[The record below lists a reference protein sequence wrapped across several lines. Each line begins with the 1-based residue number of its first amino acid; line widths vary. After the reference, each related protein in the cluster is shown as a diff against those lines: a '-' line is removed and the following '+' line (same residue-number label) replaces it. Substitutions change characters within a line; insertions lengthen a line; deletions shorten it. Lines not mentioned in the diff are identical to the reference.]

1 MNTEEKARAYDEALE
16 DIRAIYPNLKG
27 DAKLAVEHAFPEL
40 AESED
45 ERNWKSVERAIRGF
59 ITNPTDAD
67 ELLAWLEKQK
77 EVGIK
82 WFKSDNVKNP
92 EKPYID
98 KAGMFYTTDGRMCPA
113 SKIEKQKE
121 PHYTKRN
128 ALFDKCVENCDP
140 EVMKEVSDK
149 VDEMLAK
156 EQKPVEEQDL
166 SGLNDL
172 ERVIHRGFLC
182 AGVENVPV
190 TLIKET
196 AQECLIQMKPAE
208 WSEEDEAIRSWCI
221 SDIER
226 AKYCKSQTKP
236 ELCDIEINWLKNLTE
251 RFNPQPKQ
259 EWSEE
264 DRDAINGAIGILLD
278 DNNPNFVF
286 PEHSKLSVGEI
297 VKRLK
302 SLCPPWKPNN
312 EQMKALHAA
321 SSVSS
326 LGEYVQTHLWS
337 LYNDLQ
343 KLM

>member
-16 DIRAIYPNLKG
+16 RAKQVLSNNCTEVE
-27 DAKLAVEHAFPEL
+27 KLCLECIFPEL
-40 AESED
+40 TESED

-77 EVGIK
+77 DSKV
-82 WFKSDNVKNP
+82 VK
-92 EKPYID
+92 
-98 KAGMFYTTDGRMCPA
+98 
-113 SKIEKQKE
+113 
-121 PHYTKRN
+121 
-128 ALFDKCVENCDP
+128 FDHFR
-140 EVMKEVSDK
+140 
-149 VDEMLAK
+149 
-156 EQKPVEEQDL
+156 EQ
-166 SGLNDL
+166 
-172 ERVIHRGFLC
+172 
-182 AGVENVPV
+182 
-190 TLIKET
+190 
-196 AQECLIQMKPAE
+196 KPAE

-236 ELCDIEINWLKNLTE
+236 ELCDIEINWLKNLPE

-259 EWSEE
+259 EWREE
-264 DRDAINGAIGILLD
+264 DRDAINGAIRILLD

-302 SLCPPWKPNN
+302 SLCPSWKPNN